1 MTDFMTKSALQDLA
15 LLRFDHDR
23 HNRDTK
29 PLSKVSKYRN
39 YCRKHVGGEGPP
51 TKAAPM
57 TVTHC
62 QQLINK
68 RKKIHSQYYLPHH
81 KTQYLIMIENTIQ
94 VQHIIQQ

>member
-39 YCRKHVGGEGPP
+39 YCRKHAEQSEV
-51 TKAAPM
+51 KDRLRK
-57 TVTHC
+57 
-62 QQLINK
+62 QL
-68 RKKIHSQYYLPHH
+68 R
-81 KTQYLIMIENTIQ
+81 
-94 VQHIIQQ
+94 